1 MIRDH
6 EGRQGHDR
14 FRELNALAGSGAL
27 TPSEWLELK
36 SHLRGCEEC
45 REARAQHVVLSQEGI
60 PALAA
65 FYAKGLE
72 AETWDDAQTR
82 RELFARVQA
91 DANGGSFK
99 IEGCPPLV
107 RKPFGLRRVAAKPLV
122 RAALAAGL
130 IVTVALGCYRLGSR
144 SHQGAMVLA
153 SAAPHDD
160 PFRKLAAE
168 KQSVDQLLAV
178 QANRLTQLQEQ
189 SVQKEEELGKLHSA
203 LRALGDHSSALTVA
217 NRESQEQLSNVSQQR
232 DTLNARLQHAD
243 QEYQRVQAELTDLR
257 AERDK
262 ALQQTASLE
271 GKIEELSSVNRDQE
285 RRLKDSDQY
294 LASDRDIRELMGA
307 RKLYI
312 ADVFDVDGGSRTRKP
327 FGRVFY
333 TQGKS
338 LIFYA
343 FDLDRKPGVVNA
355 NTFQVWGQKETAQGE
370 QALPKN
376 LGILY
381 MDNESNRRWVMRFDD
396 PKRLAEID
404 AVFVTV
410 EPRGGSQ
417 KPTSKP
423 FLYAL
428 LRNEVN
434 HP

>member
-6 EGRQGHDR
+6 EGRQGHDK
-14 FRELNALAGSGAL
+14 FRELNALAGSGAI
-27 TPSEWLELK
+27 TNNEWLELK

-45 REARAQHVVLSQEGI
+45 REARAQHVVLSEEGI

-65 FYAKGLE
+65 FYAKDLE
-72 AETWDDAQTR
+72 SESWDDAPIR
-82 RELFARVQA
+82 RKLFARVRA
-91 DANGGSFK
+91 DANESSFELHGS
-99 IEGCPPLV
+99 PQSV
-107 RKPFGLRRVAAKPLV
+107 VKPFWWRRIAARPML
-122 RAALAAGL
+122 RAALAACS
-130 IVTVALGCYRLGSR
+130 IVAVGLGCYRLGSR

-153 SAAPHDD
+153 SAAPQDD
-160 PFRKLAAE
+160 QFRKLAAE
-168 KQSVDQLLAV
+168 KDSVDQLLAT
-178 QANRLTQLQEQ
+178 QARRLEQLQAQ
-189 SVQKEEELGKLHSA
+189 SFQKEEELEKLRSA
-203 LRALGDHSSALTVA
+203 LRTLGDHSNALTVA
-217 NRESQEQLSNVSQQR
+217 NSQSQEQLSNVSQQR
-232 DTLNARLQHAD
+232 DALNTRLQHAD
-243 QEYQRVQAELTDLR
+243 QDYQSVQAELTALR
-257 AERDK
+257 AERDL
-262 ALQQTASLE
+262 ALQRTTSLE
-271 GKIEELSSVNRDQE
+271 AKIEELSSVNRDQE

-312 ADVFDVDGGSRTRKP
+312 ADVFDVDGTSRTKKP

-343 FDLDRKPGVVNA
+343 FDLDRQPGIVNA
-355 NTFQVWGQKETAQGE
+355 STFQVWGQKEPAQGE
-370 QALPKN
+370 RALPLN

-396 PKRLAEID
+396 PKELAEID

-410 EPRGGSQ
+410 EPRGGSL

-423 FLYAL
+423 LLYAL